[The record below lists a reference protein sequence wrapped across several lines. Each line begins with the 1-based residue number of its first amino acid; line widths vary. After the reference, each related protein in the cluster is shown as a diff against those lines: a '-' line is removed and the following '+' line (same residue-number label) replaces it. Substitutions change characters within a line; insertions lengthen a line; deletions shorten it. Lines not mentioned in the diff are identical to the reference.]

1 MTHAIRSR
9 RRACATGTALCV
21 VALLAGVLIFAAS
34 PASAAA
40 TTMVDLGR
48 ASSYAALSG
57 ASVGNTVSA
66 VGAPHTTL
74 RGDLGVKANTQPTG
88 FPPGNVT
95 GEISVGN
102 ATAAAAHDDLVAAYA
117 EVAARAGGALWRERW
132 RARPFRRVCTR
143 SPAPCR
149 TRRR

>member
-1 MTHAIRSR
+1 M
-9 RRACATGTALCV
+9 CV

-48 ASSYAALSG
+48 ASIYAALSG

-88 FPPGNVT
+88 FPPGVVT
-95 GEISVGN
+95 GAINVGN
-102 ATAAAAHDDLVAAYA
+102 AAAAAAHDDLVAAYA
-117 EVAARAGGALWRERW
+117 EVAAPDGRRPARGCVGGRDRPAGAAHDRR
-132 RARPFRRVCTR
+132 RRVEH
-143 SPAPCR
+143 
-149 TRRR
+149 RRR